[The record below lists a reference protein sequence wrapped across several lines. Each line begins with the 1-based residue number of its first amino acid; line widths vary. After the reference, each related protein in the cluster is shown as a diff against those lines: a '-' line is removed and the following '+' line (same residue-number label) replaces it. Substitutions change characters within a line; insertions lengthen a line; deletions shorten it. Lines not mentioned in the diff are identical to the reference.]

1 MIMKTLL
8 FSRQRGL
15 SSLARRVAAAIVAA
29 SAASASPAS
38 ATLITLENFNAV
50 AEFATESSDAPA
62 TKGLYS
68 WKVDGV
74 EHITQQWFWYRAGTT
89 GGEQPIDTLTPVQAV
104 TLDVDGTPGQDALLL
119 RYRNPGATFE
129 VSVRYT
135 LTGGAMN
142 SGGASLEE
150 VIRVVNLTDNPI
162 DFSMF
167 QYVDFDLNGTAADDT
182 VSLSGTPINTALQ
195 VDPFAEI
202 SETVVTPPPTRYEV
216 SEFGVPGSLEERLN
230 DGSPTTLAN
239 TLGPLTN
246 ADATWA
252 FEWDFRLAPRG
263 SYLISKNKS
272 LRGTVAVPEPRS
284 LLLVGLAMLPFV
296 AIAVARVK

>member
-8 FSRQRGL
+8 LSRQPGL
-15 SSLARRVAAAIVAA
+15 SSLARRLAATIVAA

-38 ATLITLENFNAV
+38 ATLVTLENFNAV
-50 AEFATESSDAPA
+50 AEFATESNDAPA

-74 EHITQQWFWYRAGTT
+74 EHISQQWFWYRAGET
-89 GGEQPIDTLTPVQAV
+89 GGERPIDSLTPMQAV

-119 RYRNPGATFE
+119 RYRDAAATFE

-135 LTGGAMN
+135 LTGGATN

-150 VIRVVNLTDNPI
+150 VLRVVNLTENPF
-162 DFSMF
+162 DFTIF
-167 QYVDFDLNGTAADDT
+167 QYVDFDLNGTADDDA

-202 SETVVTPPPTRYEV
+202 SETVVTPPPTRYEIG
-216 SEFGVPGSLEERLN
+216 EFGIAGSLKERLN
-230 DGSPTTLAN
+230 DGLPTTLSGA
-239 TLGPLTN
+239 LGPLTN

-252 FEWDFRLAPRG
+252 FEWDFQLAPRG

-272 LRGTVAVPEPRS
+272 LRGTVAVPEPKP

-296 AIAVARVK
+296 AIAITRVR